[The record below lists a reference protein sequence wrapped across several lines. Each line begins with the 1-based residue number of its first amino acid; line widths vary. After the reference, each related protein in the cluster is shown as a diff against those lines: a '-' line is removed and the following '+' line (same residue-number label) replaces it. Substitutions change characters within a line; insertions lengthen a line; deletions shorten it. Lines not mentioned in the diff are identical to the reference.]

1 MKFLIF
7 VCLLGLGSSEP
18 LPKFS
23 MIDDRSM
30 DEEPTIAIVFPDGST
45 DTLVLDKYYLNE
57 DDRKAGVNRCN
68 FIGHLAEET
77 GACVGMTGCPESE
90 DVEFTIMS
98 SRLNGSPMFKWARNG
113 NVERVM
119 HPYMEK
125 VIENRA
131 DQPLTTPEHDV
142 EVMAEDAEDFENEPT
157 DVMFTHE
164 EETAFVEL
172 EKMCDSGNCDEPPAT
187 NKLQLKVAYDKTFL
201 GKFSG
206 SHDNAKSKIEAA
218 FVHVQTYYCHSSL
231 GAKLKLDRIG
241 DIMHI
246 DDTINTEHLYS
257 SKVLGITKKNIG
269 TADLMVHM
277 SGLSN
282 SGCTNGGG
290 CLLGIAGCLGCVCDK
305 EVGDSS
311 SRNWRVYKPKYWGRH
326 NANYYRGN
334 LLQYAYTIGHEIG
347 HNLGLWH
354 DHSKWHKEVG
364 CDQKGLMS
372 YGSGI
377 PLQWSQCSKKDFKTY
392 YNHAT
397 KVQKLSWCMEA
408 EAIPACGT
416 APGPQPPSKKCCAEL
431 NIKDSGYLYNID
443 FKADGKSNG
452 KPKYKGSSSSL
463 TISLE
468 YENTTSAQGW
478 VIQIVF
484 DATWKS
490 ILYSSTKNVNCP
502 SEIGPNDWKS
512 AYSFTKITSVACK
525 K

>member
-1 MKFLIF
+1 
-7 VCLLGLGSSEP
+7 
-18 LPKFS
+18 
-23 MIDDRSM
+23 
-30 DEEPTIAIVFPDGST
+30 
-45 DTLVLDKYYLNE
+45 
-57 DDRKAGVNRCN
+57 
-68 FIGHLAEET
+68 
-77 GACVGMTGCPESE
+77 
-90 DVEFTIMS
+90 
-98 SRLNGSPMFKWARNG
+98 MFKWSRDG
-113 NVERVM
+113 NVERVI

-125 VIENRA
+125 TIRSEDELA
-131 DQPLTTPEHDV
+131 DVKFSHD
-142 EVMAEDAEDFENEPT
+142 
-157 DVMFTHE
+157 

-172 EKMCDSGNCDEPPAT
+172 EKMCDSGNCDAPPAT
-187 NKLQLKVAYDKTFL
+187 NKLQLKVAYDNTFL

-206 SHDNAKSKIEAA
+206 SHANAKSKIEAA

-257 SKVLGITKKNIG
+257 SKVLGLTKKHVG
-269 TADLMVHM
+269 PADLMVHM

-282 SGCTNGGG
+282 AGCTNGGG

-311 SRNWRVYKPKYWGRH
+311 SRSWRVYKPKYWGRH

-334 LLQYAYTIGHEIG
+334 LLQYAYTIAHEIG
-347 HNLGLWH
+347 HNLGMWH
-354 DHSKWHKEVG
+354 DHSNWHKEVG

-408 EAIPACGT
+408 VPAACGG
-416 APGPQPPSKKCCAEL
+416 PGPQPPSKKCCAEL

-443 FKADGKSNG
+443 FKADGKLNG
-452 KPKYKGSSSSL
+452 KPKYKGSSASFP
-463 TISLE
+463 ISLE

-478 VIQIVF
+478 AIKIVF

-490 ILYSSTKNVNCP
+490 TLYSSTKNVNCP